1 MPIQSTPVT
10 TQSSI
15 NLSDINIDTDLDMG
29 SNSII
34 GYSTTTSMLNSFP
47 VVKSL
52 STDDYLYKLS
62 NKKTY
67 QSCFDTEFYKTNS
80 GTGTWVYEI
89 FSTPITD
96 IAKNHFR
103 FSLNI
108 KSHGQTRKLLFK
120 VDGTMFYEYTLAS
133 FDDYTDLIVALDDTI
148 PEQTTNFS
156 VDLYHYRSTATGTQ
170 YTYINDFT
178 INTYNKTPL
187 LTI

>member
-1 MPIQSTPVT
+1 
-10 TQSSI
+10 
-15 NLSDINIDTDLDMG
+15 MG

-67 QSCFDTEFYKTNS
+67 ESCFDTEFYKTNS
-80 GTGTWVYEI
+80 GTGTWNYEI

-108 KSHGQTRKLLFK
+108 KSAGQTRKLIFK
-120 VDGTMFYEYTLAS
+120 VDGTMFYEYTIA
-133 FDDYTDLIVALDDTI
+133 DNIVNYTDLIVALDDTI

-156 VDLYHYRSTATGTQ
+156 VDLQHYRYSATGTQ

-178 INTYNKTPL
+178 INTYNKIPL